1 MHLNFEMWMRQQK
14 LDPRVVQ
21 PRVHGRVH
29 NPGMYRIETDEVIGT
44 AARAGGRF
52 TVGRF
57 TVVPYEGNNAGME
70 AHGIIHGNDGC
81 FHVTVQAFDRLDV
94 ADANEHIDF
103 YDQIVPRWVPLWCGH
118 LASNLTLGVQHRRL
132 AEIALPQCGTTA
144 RCSICK
150 TILFPRTRFEI
161 IDANGLNNYVCHRE

>member
-1 MHLNFEMWMRQQK
+1 MHLNSDVRVRQQK

-29 NPGMYRIETDEVIGT
+29 YP
-44 AARAGGRF
+44 
-52 TVGRF
+52 
-57 TVVPYEGNNAGME
+57 GME

-81 FHVTVQAFDRLDV
+81 FHVTVQSFDRLDV

-103 YDQIVPRWVPLWCGH
+103 YDQIVPRWVPMRCGH
-118 LASNLTLGVQHRRL
+118 LASNLTLGVQHNRL
-132 AEIALPQCGTTA
+132 AEIALPQTLTTA

-161 IDANGLNNYVCHRE
+161 IDANGLNNYVCHRG